1 MTTERPWG
9 KPELSRNLHTAL
21 YIDKINL
28 FRYTKGFDIS
38 CMGEPGAE
46 IYRDGVPGVFASP
59 YHCGYVF

>member
-1 MTTERPWG
+1 MDSLLTFIIEM
-9 KPELSRNLHTAL
+9 NIV

-28 FRYTKGFDIS
+28 FRYTKGFGIS

-46 IYRDGVPGVFASP
+46 IYWDGVPGVFASP